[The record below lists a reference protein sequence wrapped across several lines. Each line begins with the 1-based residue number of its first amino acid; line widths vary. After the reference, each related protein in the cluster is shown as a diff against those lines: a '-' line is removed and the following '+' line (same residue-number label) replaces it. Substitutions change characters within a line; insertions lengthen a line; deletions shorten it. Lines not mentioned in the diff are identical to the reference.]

1 MLVVGWYRNGFIN
14 VIYLLEWWNKSK
26 KEKYKKIYLIRINIS
41 IWNIF
46 MLSIRRLFYKS
57 FVKGRI

>member
-26 KEKYKKIYLIRINIS
+26 KEKYKKFYLIRIKIS

-46 MLSIRRLFYKS
+46 LLNIRRLFYKR
-57 FVKGRI
+57 VVN

>member
-1 MLVVGWYRNGFIN
+1 MLVVGWYRNGFIF

>member
-1 MLVVGWYRNGFIN
+1 MLVVGWYRNGFIF

-26 KEKYKKIYLIRINIS
+26 KEKYKKIYLI
-41 IWNIF
+41 F